1 MLINL
6 RVGRLHA
13 KPLHHRRRAPDS
25 PTDLSKRTWKDTL
38 KRTVQEFKDDDL
50 TLLAAALTY
59 YGVLSLFPALL
70 VLLALL
76 GLAGT
81 DTDRHAAQEPRR
93 PHADRHARPHHQRVR
108 DLQGANSNAGFALI
122 LGLAGALWSA
132 SGYVGGY
139 MKAAN
144 VIYEVE
150 EGRKFW
156 KLKPLQILVT
166 LVIMILTAMIV
177 LAVVVSGPVAERVG
191 DVIGAGDSAVTVF
204 QHRQVAGHRPRRL
217 ADLCVPLLRRPERKQ
232 PGFKWVSPGGILAV
246 VLWVVASAA
255 FAFYVANFGSY
266 SKTYGSMAA
275 VIIFLVWLWITNIV
289 MLLGAEL
296 NAEIERGRQI
306 EAGTRPSASPSC
318 RSARSR
324 RRPEPQRL
332 RALRSLSVALPI
344 IAASF
349 SPWRSFASAFCSPR

>member
-1 MLINL
+1 MAETTSRN
-6 RVGRLHA
+6 G
-13 KPLHHRRRAPDS
+13 APDS

-81 DTDRHAAQEPRR
+81 DTIDTLLKNLGALTPTATRDLITNA
-93 PHADRHARPHHQRVR
+93 VR
-108 DLQGANSNAGFALI
+108 DLQGANSSAGFALI

-166 LVIMILTAMIV
+166 LIIMILTAMIV
-177 LAVVVSGPVAERVG
+177 LAVVVSGPVAQRVG
-191 DVIGAGDSAVTVF
+191 DVIGAGDTAVTVF
-204 QHRQVAGHRPRRL
+204 NIAKWPIIALVVSQIFAFLYFVGPN
-217 ADLCVPLLRRPERKQ
+217 VKQ
-232 PGFKWVSPGGILAV
+232 PGFKWVSPGGIVAV
-246 VLWVVASAA
+246 VLWIVASGA

-306 EAGTRPSASPSC
+306 EAGHPPEREPFLPVREAPKAS
-318 RSARSR
+318 
-324 RRPEPQRL
+324 
-332 RALRSLSVALPI
+332 
-344 IAASF
+344 
-349 SPWRSFASAFCSPR
+349 